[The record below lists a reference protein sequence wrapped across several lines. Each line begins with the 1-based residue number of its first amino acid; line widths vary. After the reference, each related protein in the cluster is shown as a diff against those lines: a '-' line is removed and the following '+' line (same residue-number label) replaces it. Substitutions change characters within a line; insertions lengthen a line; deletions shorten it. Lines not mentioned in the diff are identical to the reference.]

1 MKNFYTLLLFL
12 FATVSTFAQAP
23 EKMSYQAVLR
33 DGTNTLL
40 TNQEVGMQISILQTS
55 ITGTSVYL
63 ETQTPTTNINGLV
76 SIEIGTGMS
85 SDDFSAID
93 WSAGPYFIKTATD
106 PTGGTSYTITGT
118 SQLMSVPFAMYAK
131 TSGSSTLGPQ
141 GPTGAAGAS
150 GVTGADGANGEK
162 GATGDQGAQGIQGE
176 TGSAGVDGTNGDN
189 GDQGIQ
195 GIQGTAGT
203 DGDTGVAGDQ
213 GTQGIQGETGATGA
227 DGVIGAAG
235 TNGSNGAQGIQ
246 GATGAAGAAGA
257 DGANG
262 ATGADGANG
271 EEGATGDQGTQG
283 IQGETGATGAD
294 GAQGAAGTNGS
305 NGAQG
310 TQGIAGT
317 NGGIGATGD
326 QGAAG
331 LTTAVNAIAQIGGNI
346 TITTTDI
353 PEGDNKY
360 YTDAL
365 VSVNTT
371 VIANTDKVG
380 ITAQQ
385 SDAITTNTDKVGYTE
400 ALVSANADVVLNKS
414 KVGQAAGTTTGDMQ
428 YWNGTTWVVVAAGA
442 AGQEL
447 TMNSGA
453 TAPEWVTPNSTLP
466 TLAIGQVYQGGIIFY
481 LDASG
486 KHGLIAAPSDQSTGI
501 QWYNG
506 AYTNTTAFA
515 SCVGCGD
522 GNTSR
527 IVYSNGS
534 GSYATKLCYD
544 LNSGGNT
551 DWYLP
556 SKYELNLMYQ
566 NIGKG
571 NALGLGNIGNFA
583 NNYYWSSTENDFN
596 GAWNQNFVNGNQ
608 DYTNKIYTYNVRA
621 LRAF

>member
-1 MKNFYTLLLFL
+1 MYINKSKINTAVTANGGSVFIEDRYWSSSEIADNYAWRQYFNT
-12 FATVSTFAQAP
+12 STQSGIY
-23 EKMSYQAVLR
+23 K
-33 DGTNTLL
+33 
-40 TNQEVGMQISILQTS
+40 
-55 ITGTSVYL
+55 
-63 ETQTPTTNINGLV
+63 
-76 SIEIGTGMS
+76 
-85 SDDFSAID
+85 
-93 WSAGPYFIKTATD
+93 
-106 PTGGTSYTITGT
+106 GT
-118 SQLMSVPFAMYAK
+118 SQNVRAVRAF
-131 TSGSSTLGPQ
+131 
-141 GPTGAAGAS
+141 
-150 GVTGADGANGEK
+150 
-162 GATGDQGAQGIQGE
+162 
-176 TGSAGVDGTNGDN
+176 
-189 GDQGIQ
+189 
-195 GIQGTAGT
+195 
-203 DGDTGVAGDQ
+203 
-213 GTQGIQGETGATGA
+213 
-227 DGVIGAAG
+227 
-235 TNGSNGAQGIQ
+235 SNSLVGAQGIQ
-246 GATGAAGAAGA
+246 GATGSAGA

-262 ATGADGANG
+262 
-271 EEGATGDQGTQG
+271 EK
-283 IQGETGATGAD
+283 
-294 GAQGAAGTNGS
+294 
-305 NGAQG
+305 
-310 TQGIAGT
+310 
-317 NGGIGATGD
+317 GATGD

-486 KHGLIAAPSDQSTGI
+486 KHGLIAAPSDQSTWI

-534 GSYATKLCYD
+534 GSYAAKLCYD
-544 LNSGGNT
+544 LNLGGNT

-583 NNYYWSSTENDFN
+583 NNFYWSSTELDLNS
-596 GAWNQNFVNGNQ
+596 AWNQYFGNGHQNDNFKFMT
-608 DYTNKIYTYNVRA
+608 DYVRA
-621 LRAF
+621 VRAF

>member
-1 MKNFYTLLLFL
+1 
-12 FATVSTFAQAP
+12 
-23 EKMSYQAVLR
+23 
-33 DGTNTLL
+33 
-40 TNQEVGMQISILQTS
+40 
-55 ITGTSVYL
+55 
-63 ETQTPTTNINGLV
+63 LV
-76 SIEIGTGMS
+76 
-85 SDDFSAID
+85 
-93 WSAGPYFIKTATD
+93 
-106 PTGGTSYTITGT
+106 
-118 SQLMSVPFAMYAK
+118 SVPFALYAK
-131 TSGSSTLGPQ
+131 T
-141 GPTGAAGAS
+141 
-150 GVTGADGANGEK
+150 
-162 GATGDQGAQGIQGE
+162 
-176 TGSAGVDGTNGDN
+176 
-189 GDQGIQ
+189 
-195 GIQGTAGT
+195 
-203 DGDTGVAGDQ
+203 AGDDVLKENAANKSTDFVTDAASDVKFPSVKSVKTYVD
-213 GTQGIQGETGATGA
+213 TQYAPIDALIAGLEATVGDYIAGGVVFWVDPADNTRGLVCAIEDQSAAIRWHNGSFITTGATGT
-227 DGVIGAAG
+227 GIGTGSANTTAIIVSQGALETAYAAG
-235 TNGSNGAQGIQ
+235 LARAYRGGGYTDWFLPSKDELNEMYINKSKINTAVTANGGSVFIEDRYWSSSEIADNYAWRQYFNTSTQSGIYKGTSQNVRAVRAFSNSLVGAQGIQ
-246 GATGAAGAAGA
+246 GATGSAGA

-262 ATGADGANG
+262 
-271 EEGATGDQGTQG
+271 EK
-283 IQGETGATGAD
+283 
-294 GAQGAAGTNGS
+294 
-305 NGAQG
+305 
-310 TQGIAGT
+310 
-317 NGGIGATGD
+317 GATGD

-453 TAPEWVTPNSTLP
+453 TAPEWVTPNSTVP

-486 KHGLIAAPSDQSTGI
+486 KHGLIAAPSDQSTWI

-534 GSYATKLCYD
+534 GSYAAKLCYD
-544 LNSGGNT
+544 LNLGGNT

-583 NNYYWSSTENDFN
+583 NNFYWSSTELDLNS
-596 GAWNQNFVNGNQ
+596 AWNQYFGNGHQNDNFKFMT
-608 DYTNKIYTYNVRA
+608 DYVRA
-621 LRAF
+621 VRAF

>member
-76 SIEIGTGMS
+76 SIEIGTGTS
-85 SDDFSAID
+85 SDDFSVID

-131 TSGSSTLGPQ
+131 TSGSSTPGPQ

-203 DGDTGVAGDQ
+203 DGDTGV
-213 GTQGIQGETGATGA
+213 
-227 DGVIGAAG
+227 
-235 TNGSNGAQGIQ
+235 
-246 GATGAAGAAGA
+246 
-257 DGANG
+257 
-262 ATGADGANG
+262 
-271 EEGATGDQGTQG
+271 
-283 IQGETGATGAD
+283 
-294 GAQGAAGTNGS
+294 
-305 NGAQG
+305 
-310 TQGIAGT
+310 
-317 NGGIGATGD
+317 TGD

-331 LTTAVNAIAQIGGNI
+331 LTTAVNAIVQIDGNI

-365 VSVNTT
+365 VS
-371 VIANTDKVG
+371 ANTAVADNTAKVG
-380 ITAQQ
+380 YTDALVSANTAVV
-385 SDAITTNTDKVGYTE
+385 DNTAKVGYTE
-400 ALVSANADVVLNKS
+400 ALVSANTAVVANSTNTAILNDLIVALEARIVS
-414 KVGQAAGTTTGDMQ
+414 LEQEATVGDLRAGGVVFWVDPVDSTQGLVCALQDYQSIVAWGCEGIDLLSVPNVAYNGGNPVGSGAEIGDGESNTTGILADCSSSPAALAARS
-428 YWNGTTWVVVAAGA
+428 YGAEWFLPSAKELNVIYKNRAILEAVSGVVAF
-442 AGQEL
+442 
-447 TMNSGA
+447 S
-453 TAPEWVTPNSTLP
+453 
-466 TLAIGQVYQGGIIFY
+466 
-481 LDASG
+481 
-486 KHGLIAAPSDQSTGI
+486 
-501 QWYNG
+501 
-506 AYTNTTAFA
+506 
-515 SCVGCGD
+515 
-522 GNTSR
+522 
-527 IVYSNGS
+527 
-534 GSYATKLCYD
+534 
-544 LNSGGNT
+544 
-551 DWYLP
+551 
-556 SKYELNLMYQ
+556 
-566 NIGKG
+566 
-571 NALGLGNIGNFA
+571 
-583 NNYYWSSTENDFN
+583 NYYWSSTEFDSSNAWYQDF
-596 GAWNQNFVNGNQ
+596 GNGNQ
-608 DYTNKIYTYNVRA
+608 DDASKSPTKVSVRA
-621 LRAF
+621 VRAF